1 VSKTRAHKHTEE
13 GVVGGKWGG
22 GMRGTHP
29 PARGQKPPEWRFI
42 ELSPRQLQIGL
53 TNAIGRQ
60 GSCLNVGNVS
70 ARKLAF
76 ICITVKSYLHMHVCT
91 WPGRTLQQIAA
102 TKALKRDDRCRESWQ
117 KLGGR

>member
-1 VSKTRAHKHTEE
+1 
-13 GVVGGKWGG
+13 
-22 GMRGTHP
+22 
-29 PARGQKPPEWRFI
+29 
-42 ELSPRQLQIGL
+42 LSPRQLQIGL

-117 KLGGR
+117 KLGGRWKSGKVWAQGKYPSKFECNRGGGVEG